1 MDNNLEMKIY
11 PNPSLGD
18 FTISFNDSKK
28 HNLEITNL
36 KGKRLIYVEDIVNE
50 HDFNFKHLKSG
61 IYHITIL
68 PENITYQ
75 IVKQ

>member
-1 MDNNLEMKIY
+1 M
-11 PNPSLGD
+11 
-18 FTISFNDSKK
+18 
-28 HNLEITNL
+28 
-36 KGKRLIYVEDIVNE
+36 YVEDIVSD
-50 HDFNFKHLKSG
+50 HDFNLKHLKSG